1 MSKNKLL
8 NIAINSN
15 SNQSDHTNITYKSK
29 QIKELQRLRSI
40 CFPQKS
46 QNTSI
51 IIDNNKINQSFKLD
65 RTLGNIPTKDIDTS
79 LGVKHKKSNSFY
91 FDKCQNR
98 SQSQK
103 HDNSNNNTSYLN
115 NQTHHDISFNM
126 SPHQESSLL
135 SSEDSIDEFDKDI
148 KFDKIEKDHSLKKY
162 ASESPLPNNS
172 FMNLSVIDTKD
183 KTPEKSTK
191 ELYWDHK
198 QIYYMK
204 DCKANFA
211 KENFWQCVDHLTY
224 EMKSFTN
231 NLMGN
236 MKDICLTKMSEKTVN
251 LMMKKYTLRLD
262 TLKDQWKDQENTGQN
277 VDFNVNLKN
286 MLNILGNW

>member
-1 MSKNKLL
+1 
-8 NIAINSN
+8 
-15 SNQSDHTNITYKSK
+15 
-29 QIKELQRLRSI
+29 
-40 CFPQKS
+40 
-46 QNTSI
+46 
-51 IIDNNKINQSFKLD
+51 
-65 RTLGNIPTKDIDTS
+65 
-79 LGVKHKKSNSFY
+79 
-91 FDKCQNR
+91 
-98 SQSQK
+98 
-103 HDNSNNNTSYLN
+103 
-115 NQTHHDISFNM
+115 
-126 SPHQESSLL
+126 
-135 SSEDSIDEFDKDI
+135 
-148 KFDKIEKDHSLKKY
+148 
-162 ASESPLPNNS
+162 
-172 FMNLSVIDTKD
+172 
-183 KTPEKSTK
+183 
-191 ELYWDHK
+191 
-198 QIYYMK
+198 MK